1 MLKQRLKAVEQ
12 VAAVLYEAEAAIDAA
27 LNKTAALTATVPVA
41 RSDAGLSAMF
51 CQGAVERLSETI
63 AALAQARRG
72 IVEAHKALTVDKI
85 QMGLGDVRLDGGSG
99 TKPPPPAMIARP
111 NLTAVPSESAAA

>member
-72 IVEAHKALTVDKI
+72 IVEAHKALTVDKVN
-85 QMGLGDVRLDGGSG
+85 MGLGSVRLDGDGG
-99 TKPPPPAMIARP
+99 TKPPPGVTRP
-111 NLTAVPSESAAA
+111 NLVEVPSEVAA

>member
-1 MLKQRLKAVEQ
+1 MLKQRRMAVEQ

-41 RSDAGLSAMF
+41 RSSAGLSALF

-63 AALAQARRG
+63 TALAQARRG

-85 QMGLGDVRLDGGSG
+85 QMGLGAIKLDGGG
-99 TKPPPPAMIARP
+99 NDKPPPPV
-111 NLTAVPSESAAA
+111 TAVPNLAVVPTETIAA

>member
-1 MLKQRLKAVEQ
+1 MLKQRRMAVEQ

-41 RSDAGLSAMF
+41 RSSAGLSAMF

-63 AALAQARRG
+63 TALAQARRG

-85 QMGLGDVRLDGGSG
+85 QMGLGAIKLDGGG
-99 TKPPPPAMIARP
+99 NDKPPPPT
-111 NLTAVPSESAAA
+111 TATPSLAVVPTETVAA